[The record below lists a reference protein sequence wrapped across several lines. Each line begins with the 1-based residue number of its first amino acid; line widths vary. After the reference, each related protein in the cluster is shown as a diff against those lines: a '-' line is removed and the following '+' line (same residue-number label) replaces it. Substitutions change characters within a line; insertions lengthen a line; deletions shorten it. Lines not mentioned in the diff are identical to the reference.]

1 MILNNRCK
9 KMKIQAVFLALAFM
23 ALVSGVASAQYA
35 NSVSLTNVSVLPN
48 QVMAGGNVT
57 IRFQLYNTY
66 NYWLYGTT
74 LQPTGSYPLLNVSP
88 LDSNTIGMLNPGLN
102 PKYYNYTIEIPNTT
116 PSGTYTITFTATY
129 MLYTTQETEVAS
141 SSMPVSFY
149 VNGNPSITVQA
160 SNPQPSTLYTGY
172 NQSLSLSIQNAGYGT
187 ARNVSVTVSGS
198 RGLSVLSSVRSFFIS
213 NLTRG
218 AEQVEPILISANG
231 TDNVYLIVNT
241 TYYSARL
248 NRRFSNTQRINIS
261 VAPSAQFAIDS
272 EGQSPGIGMTDVP
285 VNFRIT
291 NTGTSPAEELQLN
304 LETPYPITPIASS
317 AYVNELEPGA
327 STNVTFFVSIDTA
340 GVPGNYPV
348 TLYEQWKQ
356 PSGSVNQ
363 QFTGSDNYFVAV
375 GETSSAVSAYETYAI
390 AIIVVLIIIVSI
402 YRRRARGR
410 DRKNAKK

>member
-1 MILNNRCK
+1 M
-9 KMKIQAVFLALAFM
+9 KMQTIFLALAIM
-23 ALVSGVASAQYA
+23 AVMSGVASAQYA
-35 NSVSLTNVSVLPN
+35 NSVSLTNVSVSPN
-48 QVMAGGNVT
+48 PVVAGGNAT

-88 LDSNTIGMLNPGLN
+88 LNSHPIGVLDPGLN
-102 PKYYNYTIEIPNTT
+102 ARYYNYTMVIPNTT
-116 PSGTYTITFTATY
+116 PSGTYTLTFTATY
-129 MLYTTQETEVAS
+129 MLYSTQATEIAS

-149 VNGNPSITVQA
+149 VQGRPTITVQA

-172 NQSLSLSIQNAGYGT
+172 NQTLSLSVQNTGYGT

-198 RGLSVLSSVRSFFIS
+198 RGLNVLSSVKSFFIS

-218 AEQVEPILISANG
+218 SEQVEPILISANG
-231 TDNVYLIVNT
+231 TGNPYLIINT
-241 TYYSARL
+241 TYHSARL
-248 NRRFSNTQRINIS
+248 NKRFSSTQRINIS
-261 VAPSAQFAIDS
+261 VAPSAQFTINS
-272 EGQSPGIGMTDVP
+272 EGPSPGIGATDVP

-291 NTGTSPAEELQLN
+291 NTGTSPAEQLQLN

-317 AYVNELEPGA
+317 AYVNGLQPGA
-327 STNVTFFVSIDTA
+327 STNVTFLVSIDTA

-363 QFTGSDNYFVAV
+363 QFTGSNNYFVAV
-375 GETSSAVSAYETYAI
+375 GETNSAASAYETYAI
-390 AIIVVLIIIVSI
+390 VIIVVIIILAIV
-402 YRRRARGR
+402 YRRRSG
-410 DRKNAKK
+410 KGKTKAKK

>member
-1 MILNNRCK
+1 
-9 KMKIQAVFLALAFM
+9 MKIQAVFLALAFM

-48 QVMAGGNVT
+48 QVISGGNVT

-149 VNGNPSITVQA
+149 VNGNPAITVQA

-172 NQSLSLSIQNAGYGT
+172 NQSLSLAIQNTGYGT

-356 PSGSVNQ
+356 PSGSINQ

>member
-1 MILNNRCK
+1 
-9 KMKIQAVFLALAFM
+9 MKIQAVFLALAFM

-48 QVMAGGNVT
+48 QVISGGNVT

-149 VNGNPSITVQA
+149 VNGNPAITVQA

-172 NQSLSLSIQNAGYGT
+172 NQSLSLAIQNTGYGT

-231 TDNVYLIVNT
+231 TDNAYLIVNT

-356 PSGSVNQ
+356 PSGSINQ

>member
-1 MILNNRCK
+1 
-9 KMKIQAVFLALAFM
+9 MKIQAVFLALAFM

-48 QVMAGGNVT
+48 QVISGGNVT

-149 VNGNPSITVQA
+149 VNGNPAITVQA

-172 NQSLSLSIQNAGYGT
+172 NQSLSLAIQNTGYGT

-198 RGLSVLSSVRSFFIS
+198 RGLSILSSVRSFFIS

-218 AEQVEPILISANG
+218 SEQVEPILISANG

-248 NRRFSNTQRINIS
+248 NRRFANTQRINIS

-304 LETPYPITPIASS
+304 LETPYPTTPIASS

-356 PSGSVNQ
+356 PSGSINQ

>member
-198 RGLSVLSSVRSFFIS
+198 RGLSILSSVRSFFIS

-218 AEQVEPILISANG
+218 SEQVEPILISANG
-231 TDNVYLIVNT
+231 TNNAYLIVNT

-410 DRKNAKK
+410 ER

>member
-1 MILNNRCK
+1 
-9 KMKIQAVFLALAFM
+9 MKIQAVFLALAFM

-48 QVMAGGNVT
+48 QVISGGNVT

-149 VNGNPSITVQA
+149 VNGNPAITVQA

-172 NQSLSLSIQNAGYGT
+172 NQSLSLAIQNTGYGT

-218 AEQVEPILISANG
+218 SEQVEPILISANG

-356 PSGSVNQ
+356 PSGSINQ

>member
-1 MILNNRCK
+1 
-9 KMKIQAVFLALAFM
+9 MKIQAVFLALAFM

-48 QVMAGGNVT
+48 QVISGGNVT

-149 VNGNPSITVQA
+149 VNGNPAITVQA

-172 NQSLSLSIQNAGYGT
+172 NQSLSLAIQNTGYGT

-198 RGLSVLSSVRSFFIS
+198 RGLSILSSVRSFFIS

-218 AEQVEPILISANG
+218 SEQVEPILISANG

-356 PSGSVNQ
+356 PSGSINQ

>member
-1 MILNNRCK
+1 
-9 KMKIQAVFLALAFM
+9 MKIQAVFLALAFM

-198 RGLSVLSSVRSFFIS
+198 RGLSILSSVRSFFIS

-218 AEQVEPILISANG
+218 SEQVEPILISANG
-231 TDNVYLIVNT
+231 TDNAYLIVNT

>member
-1 MILNNRCK
+1 
-9 KMKIQAVFLALAFM
+9 MKIQAVFLALAFM

-198 RGLSVLSSVRSFFIS
+198 RGLSILSSVRSFFIS

-218 AEQVEPILISANG
+218 SEQVEPILISANG
-231 TDNVYLIVNT
+231 TNNAYLIVNT

>member
-1 MILNNRCK
+1 
-9 KMKIQAVFLALAFM
+9 MKIQAVFLALAFM

-48 QVMAGGNVT
+48 QVISGGNVT

-149 VNGNPSITVQA
+149 VNGNPAITVQA

-172 NQSLSLSIQNAGYGT
+172 NQSLSLAIQNTGYGT

-198 RGLSVLSSVRSFFIS
+198 RGLSILSSVRSFFIS

-231 TDNVYLIVNT
+231 TDNAYLIVNT

-356 PSGSVNQ
+356 PSGSINQ

>member
-1 MILNNRCK
+1 
-9 KMKIQAVFLALAFM
+9 MKIQAVFLALAFM

-231 TDNVYLIVNT
+231 TDNAYLIVNT

>member
-231 TDNVYLIVNT
+231 TDNAYLIVNT

>member
-1 MILNNRCK
+1 
-9 KMKIQAVFLALAFM
+9 MKIQAVFLALAFM

-48 QVMAGGNVT
+48 QVISGGNVT

-149 VNGNPSITVQA
+149 INGNPAITVQA

-172 NQSLSLSIQNAGYGT
+172 NQSLSLAIQNTGYGT

-218 AEQVEPILISANG
+218 SEQVEPILISANG

-356 PSGSVNQ
+356 PSGSINQ

>member
-1 MILNNRCK
+1 
-9 KMKIQAVFLALAFM
+9 MKIQAVFLALAFM

-198 RGLSVLSSVRSFFIS
+198 RGLSILSSVRSFFIS

-218 AEQVEPILISANG
+218 SEQVEPILISANG
-231 TDNVYLIVNT
+231 TNNAYLIVNT

-356 PSGSVNQ
+356 PSGSINQ

>member
-1 MILNNRCK
+1 
-9 KMKIQAVFLALAFM
+9 MKIQAVFLALAFM

-48 QVMAGGNVT
+48 QVISGENVT

-149 VNGNPSITVQA
+149 VNGNPAITVQA

-172 NQSLSLSIQNAGYGT
+172 NQSLSLAIQNTGYGT

-198 RGLSVLSSVRSFFIS
+198 RGLSILSSVRSFFIS

-218 AEQVEPILISANG
+218 SEQVEPILISANG

-356 PSGSVNQ
+356 PSGSINQ

>member
-1 MILNNRCK
+1 MIIKNRCK

-48 QVMAGGNVT
+48 QVISGGNVT

-149 VNGNPSITVQA
+149 VNGNPAITVQA

-172 NQSLSLSIQNAGYGT
+172 NQSLSLAIQNTGYGT

-198 RGLSVLSSVRSFFIS
+198 RGLSILSSVRSFFIS

-218 AEQVEPILISANG
+218 SEQVEPILISANG

-356 PSGSVNQ
+356 PSGSINQ

>member
-1 MILNNRCK
+1 
-9 KMKIQAVFLALAFM
+9 MKIQAVFLALAFM

-48 QVMAGGNVT
+48 QVISGGNVT

-149 VNGNPSITVQA
+149 INGNPAITVQA

-172 NQSLSLSIQNAGYGT
+172 NQSLSLAIQNTGYGT

-198 RGLSVLSSVRSFFIS
+198 RGLSILSSVRSFFIS

-218 AEQVEPILISANG
+218 SEQVEPILISANG

-356 PSGSVNQ
+356 PSGSINQ

>member
-1 MILNNRCK
+1 
-9 KMKIQAVFLALAFM
+9 MKIQAVFLALAFM

-231 TDNVYLIVNT
+231 TDNAYLIVNT

-356 PSGSVNQ
+356 PSGSINQ

>member
-198 RGLSVLSSVRSFFIS
+198 RGLSILSSVRSFFIS

-218 AEQVEPILISANG
+218 SEQVEPILISANG
-231 TDNVYLIVNT
+231 TNNAYLIVNT

>member
-1 MILNNRCK
+1 
-9 KMKIQAVFLALAFM
+9 MKIQAVFLALAFM

-48 QVMAGGNVT
+48 PVMAGGNVT

-88 LDSNTIGMLNPGLN
+88 LNSNTIGMLNPGLN
-102 PKYYNYTIEIPNTT
+102 PKYYNYTIAIPNTT

-129 MLYTTQETEVAS
+129 MLYTAQETEIAS
-141 SSMPVSFY
+141 SQMPVSFY
-149 VNGNPSITVQA
+149 VNGDPAITVQA

-172 NQSLSLSIQNAGYGT
+172 NQSLSLLIQNTGYST

-198 RGLSVLSSVRSFFIS
+198 GGLSVLSSVRSFFIS

-218 AEQVEPILISANG
+218 SEQAEPILISANG
-231 TDNVYLIVNT
+231 TGNAYIIVNT

-248 NRRFSNTQRINIS
+248 NKRFANTQRINIS

-272 EGQSPGIGMTDVP
+272 EGQSPGIGATDVP

-356 PSGSVNQ
+356 PSGSANQ

-375 GETSSAVSAYETYAI
+375 GKTSTAVSAYETYAI
-390 AIIVVLIIIVSI
+390 VIVVILIIIVSI
-402 YRRRARGR
+402 YRRGAREKG
-410 DRKNAKK
+410 RKNAKKQ